1 MTPFLYGMELH
12 SVYDD
17 GVLLSAD
24 VAKITP
30 DEILKSFSEGVSN
43 IVSLSLEL
51 NIPTLPAVPHM
62 INNAFKNLLAISSE
76 TSYKVEALEKAL
88 NAAKNAPS

>member
-1 MTPFLYGMELH
+1 MELH